1 MSKQSAGIILYR
13 LKNNILQV
21 LLVHPGGPFWASKD
35 LAAWSI
41 PKGEISENENKIDA
55 AIREFQ
61 EETGLRPAGDFI
73 ELSPVKLK
81 SGKQIFAWAIKG
93 EFNID
98 NLVSNTFQLN
108 WPPGTNKIIN
118 IPEVDKAG
126 WFTID
131 EAVLKLNSGQVALVK
146 ELELKLKK

>member
-1 MSKQSAGIILYR
+1 MAKQSAGIILYR

>member
-1 MSKQSAGIILYR
+1 MAKQSAGIILYR

-41 PKGEISENENKIDA
+41 PKGEISESENKIDA

-61 EETGLRPAGDFI
+61 EETGLRPAGDLI